1 MPHPSSQRI
10 VPSRTIIIDD
20 DPASVRHLA
29 DMLAA
34 YSDITVV
41 GSAATARRGLEIV
54 YEKHPDIL
62 FLDIDLPDGNGLE
75 MMKQLAKLENPPYVI
90 MYTGYYP
97 EYSQL
102 DMVFRNGECDYLLKP
117 INPCELDK
125 TIQRYRHTSANGG
138 PMASLHMLNSTASEN
153 RMIMVLTSSTS
164 EMRILRTSDIGY
176 FRYNSQRKIWEV
188 MLNDRTIIS
197 LKRSSTAPD
206 ILGYSD
212 KFIQTHQSYIVNI
225 DYVLLLSNHG
235 VNLHYPFEN
244 DEIPVGRTYFK
255 NLQKHFLCL

>member
-1 MPHPSSQRI
+1 MPNTSSRI

-20 DPASVRHLA
+20 DPDSVRHLA
-29 DMLAA
+29 EMLAS

-41 GSAATARRGLEIV
+41 GAAATAKRGLEIV
-54 YEKHPDIL
+54 CEKHPDLL

-75 MMKQLAKLENPPYVI
+75 MMKQLSKFETPPYVV

-102 DMVFRNGECDYLLKP
+102 GLVFRNGECDYLLKP
-117 INPCELDK
+117 INPSELDK
-125 TIQRYRHTSANGG
+125 TIQRFRHSSVNGA
-138 PMASLHMLNSTASEN
+138 PMASLHPLGSSSSESKL
-153 RMIMVLTSSTS
+153 IMVLTSSTS
-164 EMRILRTSDIGY
+164 EMRVLRTSDIGY
-176 FRYNSQRKIWEV
+176 FHYNTQRKLWEV

-197 LKRSSTAPD
+197 LKRSSSASD
-206 ILGYSD
+206 ILAYSD

-235 VNLHYPFEN
+235 VNLYYPFEEE
-244 DEIPVGRTYFK
+244 DIPVGRTYFK
-255 NLQKHFLCL
+255 TLQKRFLCL